1 MNQNALPPGPD
12 DHPFRQLYHFIKHAP
27 EWHEDLRR
35 RFGPYYT
42 VRLPAQPP
50 TVHVALPEIIK
61 RVFESRGDDM
71 DSGEVARPLEFLIG
85 SQSLPLLDGAR
96 HRRARKLIMPALLG
110 QRLIPLGAT
119 MRRIA
124 RDAIA
129 RWSPGDRIETQS
141 FLQEIVLSV
150 LAETLFG
157 VPPGARQDRLKEL
170 VSKALRLAITP
181 SISAYSFLAS
191 GDGLRRRMAH
201 AARVLA
207 PYRLGRAL
215 LDSNGWGRAAACV
228 QELDEL
234 LHAELAERRHLS
246 SERHDIMS
254 VLLGIRDDDGQ
265 PLPDAE
271 LRDLVMGLLLAGY
284 ESTSSTLTWALSV
297 IVDRPDILASIE
309 EEHQRLMAGG
319 FDPQKVR
326 ELRYLE
332 AVLKETMRLYPIAI
346 APGRILRA
354 PLRIGDHDVPAGAA
368 IAVSVYH
375 VQRDP
380 SLWPDPLRFDPNRFL
395 GPAIPPTSWFPFG
408 GGHRTCVG
416 MAFSTFESKILLG
429 EIVRGLRLKR
439 DPGPLPPLTMRGV
452 ILGPA
457 REIGMTVVERRRTE
471 ARADS
476 LDG

>member
-1 MNQNALPPGPD
+1 MIQNTLPPGPD
-12 DHPFRQLYHFIKHAP
+12 DHPFIQLYHFIKHAA

-35 RFGPYYT
+35 RFGPFYT

-50 TVHVALPEIIK
+50 TVHVALPEVIK

-85 SQSLPLLDGAR
+85 SRSLPLLDGAR
-96 HRRARKLIMPALLG
+96 HRRTRKIIMPALHGPRLVALG
-110 QRLIPLGAT
+110 RP
-119 MRRIA
+119 MRRIV
-124 RDAIA
+124 REAIA
-129 RWSPGDRIETQS
+129 PLSPGDRIETQH

-157 VPPGARQDRLKEL
+157 VPPGPRQNRLKDL
-170 VSKALRLAITP
+170 VSRALRLAITP

-191 GDGLRRRMAH
+191 GDALRRQMAR
-201 AARVLA
+201 AARFLA
-207 PYRLGRAL
+207 PYRAGRAL

-228 QELDEL
+228 ADLDEL
-234 LHAELAERRHLS
+234 LLGELAERRHVA
-246 SERHDIMS
+246 SERDDIMS
-254 VLLGIRDDDGQ
+254 VLLGMRDDEGQ
-265 PLPDAE
+265 PLEDAE
-271 LRDLVMGLLLAGY
+271 LRDLMMGLLLAGY

-297 IVDRPDILASIE
+297 IVDRPDVLEGID
-309 EEHQRLMAGG
+309 EEHQRVMAGG

-326 ELRYLE
+326 ELRYLD

-354 PLRIGDHDVPAGAA
+354 PLRVGDYDVPAGAA

-380 SLWPDPLRFDPNRFL
+380 ELWPDPLRFDPTRFL
-395 GPAIPPTSWFPFG
+395 GPLIPPTSWFPFG

-429 EIVRGLRLKR
+429 EILRGVRLRR
-439 DPGPLPPLTMRGV
+439 DPGPLPRLTMRGV

-457 REIGMTVVERRRTE
+457 SEIWLTV
-471 ARADS
+471 AR
-476 LDG
+476 